1 MPAVDLAGGSDY
13 FWAFRSAK
21 DLRAAT
27 ERGHA
32 KLLELR
38 PQIVAEAAAEPAPAV
53 ESSCPEKHRP
63 PLDERR
69 GIVRPGREA
78 GGSANRHY
86 LGANGVVTIHGALPR
101 IATGFEQGTG
111 ALRTYSRKVYRVFP
125 AGLSA
130 SLYCVGNA
138 LVTPGRSGA
147 FREWSQEVEPRAETL
162 VLKSRR
168 CS

>member
-1 MPAVDLAGGSDY
+1 MLLPASLPGQTVRRRSSWVVD
-13 FWAFRSAK
+13 F
-21 DLRAAT
+21 
-27 ERGHA
+27 
-32 KLLELR
+32 
-38 PQIVAEAAAEPAPAV
+38 
-53 ESSCPEKHRP
+53 
-63 PLDERR
+63 DERR
-69 GIVRPGREA
+69 GIVRLGREA
-78 GGSANRHY
+78 GSSANRHY

-130 SLYCVGNA
+130 SLYVPGNG
-138 LVTPGRSGA
+138 LVTEGPPEA
-147 FREWSQEVEPRAETL
+147 PPNDLRANPETSAKLL